1 LNQDGKT
8 RLGLLAGG
16 LLMICACLSHAQ
28 IADTSKTPPDS
39 IRTSIDLVVLPFAN
53 FTGHADAI
61 GVVMPRIYHHL
72 QAEDISFIADTEM
85 RQILRNHRIRSVGRI
100 GRQGAEIIQ
109 TQTGAAYLM
118 LGSLDIFRQEGVPEL
133 GISIRILDLTS
144 MSVIKAAS
152 FAATSEDYAGLFGI
166 GRPGT
171 GIELADRVMADL
183 FKQLGDPLL
192 AAPQTDGISGSCQR
206 IALVPFENRSDL
218 AYAGDIFSNIL
229 LSELVSAGYLV
240 VENGFVNEIFLKRQV
255 VSRGQINLA
264 TLEEMHAQLQTCMV
278 LTGVVDIFKPA
289 LGDIS
294 EAAPDLEI
302 GVRALDAA
310 TGKLL
315 MTYDQEKSGH
325 DSESLLRLGR
335 TYSLGGLAQATARH
349 LVSQIERKRNKIYPE
364 VN

>member
-1 LNQDGKT
+1 MNNGYKT
-8 RLGLLAGG
+8 RSGLLAGG
-16 LLMICACLSHAQ
+16 LLMIFTCLCHAQ
-28 IADTSKTPPDS
+28 TTDHFQTPPDS
-39 IRTSIDLVVLPFAN
+39 VLSGIDLVVLPFAN

-72 QAEDISFIADTEM
+72 QSKNISFISDSEM
-85 RQILRNHRIRSVGRI
+85 RQILRSHRIRSVGRV
-100 GRQGAEIIQ
+100 GREGAEIIQ
-109 TQTGAAYLM
+109 AQTGATHLM

-133 GISIRILDLTS
+133 GISIRILDLNS
-144 MSVIKAAS
+144 MSIIQAAS

-171 GIELADRVMADL
+171 VIELADRVVADL
-183 FKQLGDPLL
+183 FKKFGDPLL
-192 AAPQTDGISGSCQR
+192 ATPQTDGPFRSCQR
-206 IALVPFENRSDL
+206 IALVPFDNRSDL

-240 VENGFVNEIFLKRQV
+240 VENGFVNEVFLKKQV

-264 TLEEMHAQLQTCMV
+264 TLNEMYTQLQLCMV
-278 LTGVVDIFKPA
+278 ITGVVDIFKPA

-302 GVRALDAA
+302 GARALDAA
-310 TGKLL
+310 TGKLIL
-315 MTYDQEKSGH
+315 TYNQEKSGH

-335 TYSLGGLAQATARH
+335 TYSLGRLAQASARY
-349 LVSQIERKRNKIYPE
+349 LVSQIEHMRNKIYPE